1 VIDRESYKKVVGGFF
16 QSGVRM
22 SYREFFID
30 TSFIWYRGGVAKGIG
45 TCNGVWQS
53 VEGSG

>member
-22 SYREFFID
+22 GFREFFID
-30 TSFIWYRGGVAKGIG
+30 TSFIWYRGGSQGDWDMQWGVAI
-45 TCNGVWQS
+45 C
-53 VEGSG
+53 